1 MNHVEYMISR
11 TLRLLITQDLSTSKE
26 NVDPH
31 HLNFQASDRE
41 VESSIRPVYQVIHSL
56 RFVEVA
62 IQQFLPVCDYDLP
75 IRVQLSRKIDRIEQ
89 KGQLDISAS
98 LSAGAIGRR
107 SGVFLEK
114 QIAYENT
121 DSIYIATVL
130 LEIMRSAS
138 DALSATSLP
147 LREGSKLKIADI
159 NPTIRGITERLRCR
173 ALELQL
179 AVRKRPHLHYLVKQ
193 ASVKSSLNTHLKFLE
208 KVRARSAI
216 VARRIHK
223 QLKGGSSELL
233 LGSRFDEKVTNIKSK
248 LYEFWCFCE
257 LTYRLRESSKLDI
270 VQRSF
275 LRTGSNSP
283 TFLLGNGG
291 YVYYEHRT
299 NCFTPPGHVRQQLN
313 KLNPERGPE
322 WIICFPDQTRGPAII
337 DCKYYTRRTS
347 GMLDSI
353 STYCLDYNA
362 SLGIGFTTT
371 NLKKRGSIESSK
383 WYQSQLHGNSGIR
396 RIDICL
402 QPNPNCEQKN
412 QELLDK
418 LILELDLS
426 SRANASKC

>member
-1 MNHVEYMISR
+1 MISR

-31 HLNFQASDRE
+31 QFNFQASEQE
-41 VESSIRPVYQVIHSL
+41 VESTIRPVYQVVHSL

-62 IQQFLPVCDYDLP
+62 IQQFLPICDYDLP
-75 IRVQLSRKIDRIEQ
+75 IRVQLSRKIGRIEQ
-89 KGQLDISAS
+89 KGQLDIPAS
-98 LSAGAIGRR
+98 LSTGSIGRR
-107 SGVFLEK
+107 SGVFFEK
-114 QIAYENT
+114 QIAYDNP
-121 DSIYIATVL
+121 DSLYVATVL
-130 LEIMRSAS
+130 LEIMKSAS
-138 DALSATSLP
+138 DALTATSLP
-147 LREGSKLKIADI
+147 LRKGSKLKIADI
-159 NPTIRGITERLRCR
+159 NPTIRGITERLRYR
-173 ALELQL
+173 ARELQL
-179 AVRKRPHLHYLVKQ
+179 AVRKRPHLHHLVKQ
-193 ASVKSSLNTHLKFLE
+193 ASINSSLNTHLKFRV
-208 KVRARSAI
+208 KGQARSAI

-223 QLKGGSSELL
+223 QLTGGSSELF
-233 LGSRFDEKVTNIKSK
+233 LGSRFDEKVTNVESK

-257 LTYRLRESSKLDI
+257 LTFRLRELRKLDI

-283 TFLLGNGG
+283 AFLLGKGG
-291 YVYYEHRT
+291 FVYYEHRT
-299 NCFTPPGHVRQQLN
+299 NCFTPPGHARQQLK

-402 QPNPNCEQKN
+402 QPNPDCEQKN
-412 QELLDK
+412 QELLDT
-418 LILELDLS
+418 LIFELDLRSQEMNYS
-426 SRANASKC
+426 SE